1 MATTSGAT
9 SFNLDLSEIV
19 EEAFE
24 RAGSELRTGYDL
36 RTARRSLNL
45 LFADWANRGL
55 NMWTFEQGTI
65 SLVQGQN
72 TYALPNDTV
81 DLIEHVIRTGANN
94 ASTQADLSITR
105 ISVSTYATIPNKL
118 QQARPIQIWVQRYNG
133 QISPTGLT
141 INQVGGIS
149 SSATTIPLSSTV
161 GLPAAGFVKIDS
173 EVIGY
178 GYIDGNS
185 LYNCTRGQDNTTA
198 ASHADTTA
206 VYWAQVPAVT
216 VWPTPDGSQSYQL
229 IYWRLRR
236 TQDIGNGVNVADV
249 PFRFV
254 PCMVAGLAYYLSLKI
269 PGAEARLPTLKAQY
283 DEAWELASTEDREKA
298 AVRFVPR
305 RMFIGGTF

>member
-1 MATTSGAT
+1 MATTSGAS

-65 SLVQGQN
+65 NFVQGQN
-72 TYALPNDTV
+72 TYPLPNDTV
-81 DLIEHVIRTGANN
+81 DLIEHVIRTGAGN
-94 ASTQADLSITR
+94 AATQADLSITR

-118 QQARPIQIWVQRYNG
+118 QQARPIQIWIQRYTG
-133 QISPTGLT
+133 QLSPTGLT
-141 INQVGGIS
+141 ISGGTL
-149 SSATTIPLSSTV
+149 SATNTTVTLSSTV
-161 GLPAAGFVKIDS
+161 GLPATGFIKVDS
-173 EVIGY
+173 EIIGY
-178 GYIDGNS
+178 GAISGNTLTS
-185 LYNCTRGQDNTTA
+185 CVRGQDNTTA
-198 ASHADTTA
+198 ASHTNGTA

-216 VWPTPDGSQSYQL
+216 VWPTPDGSQQYQL
-229 IYWRLRR
+229 VYWRLRR
-236 TQDIGNGVNVADV
+236 TQDAGDGVNVMDV

-254 PCMVAGLAYYLSLKI
+254 PCMVAGLAYYLSMKV
-269 PGAEARLPTLKAQY
+269 PGAAERMPALKAQY
-283 DEAWELASTEDREKA
+283 DEAWQLASDEDREKA

-305 RMFIGGTF
+305 RMYLGSGT